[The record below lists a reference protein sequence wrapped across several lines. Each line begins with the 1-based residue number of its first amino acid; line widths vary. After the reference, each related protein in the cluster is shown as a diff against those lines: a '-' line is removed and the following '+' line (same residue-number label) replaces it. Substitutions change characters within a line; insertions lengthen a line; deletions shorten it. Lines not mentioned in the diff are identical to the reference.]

1 MRELEHKDESLRIDY
16 FKLCC
21 WRRHLRVPSTARKSN
36 QSILKE
42 INPEYSL
49 KGLMLKLQYFG
60 LLMQRADSLEK
71 ILTLGK
77 IGVRRRHGDK
87 AYDGEFK

>member
-1 MRELEHKDESLRIDY
+1 MRVSQ
-16 FKLCC
+16 
-21 WRRHLRVPSTARKSN
+21 TARRPN
-36 QSILKE
+36 QSNLKE

-77 IGVRRRHGDK
+77 IGDRRRHGDK